1 MYNILFLFDDID
13 MHKHEKLKDFN
24 IQMLHLSIRVTQVIT
39 HMYNTH
45 WFEES
50 PGLLRLQTY
59 PNQVQDFP
67 VQTDTIL
74 TGQ

>member
-45 WFEES
+45 
-50 PGLLRLQTY
+50 
-59 PNQVQDFP
+59 
-67 VQTDTIL
+67 
-74 TGQ
+74 